1 MSAFFLTRG
10 FMKNK
15 FTALYVRVSTEN
27 QITGLESQTRA
38 LLNYCE
44 SKQIT
49 NYKVYEEFGVS
60 GAKSSRPA
68 LDRMILDSEAGL
80 IESVVVYSFSR
91 FARSTKHLIL
101 ALEQFDKLKIRFVSI
116 TENIDTSTA
125 FGRTIF
131 QIIASIAELERELI
145 RDRVRTGLKN
155 AKAKGKL
162 LGAKKKYTN
171 SEIFKQL
178 RANGMTIREI
188 AKTVNCST
196 ATVLRM
202 IQQEVF

>member
-1 MSAFFLTRG
+1 ME
-10 FMKNK
+10 KK

-27 QITGLESQTRA
+27 QLTGLESQTRA

-60 GAKSSRPA
+60 GARSSRPV
-68 LDRMILDSEAGL
+68 LDRMILDAEANL

-101 ALEQFDKLKIRFVSI
+101 ALEQFDKLNIRFVSI
-116 TENIDTSTA
+116 TESIDTQTA
-125 FGRTIF
+125 FGRTVF
-131 QIIASIAELERELI
+131 QIIASISELERELI
-145 RDRVRTGLKN
+145 KDRVRTGLKN
-155 AKAKGKL
+155 ARAKGKQ

-171 SEIFKQL
+171 PEIFRQL
-178 RANGMTIREI
+178 RASGMTIREI

-202 IQQEVF
+202 IQEAIS